1 MSNETFEA
9 RLKSTLAELK
19 VMIGKS
25 GLTKQGEIREML
37 KRDLKMGQVDAEV
50 LTLLVTQAISED
62 PLGDIYSGA
71 KTALRPI
78 HETLMAAIGE
88 FGSFEMAPKKTY
100 ISLRRKK
107 QFATVGPATNSRV
120 EVGMNMKGVKPTA
133 RLAAVP
139 PGGICQYKVK
149 LTDVKEVDKELIAWI
164 RQAYEAAG

>member
-1 MSNETFEA
+1 MSNEAFET
-9 RLKSTLAELK
+9 RLKGILDELK
-19 VMIGKS
+19 AMIGKS
-25 GLTKQGEIREML
+25 GLTKQSEIREML

-62 PLGDIYSGA
+62 PLGDLYSGA
-71 KTALRPI
+71 KAVLRPI
-78 HETLMAAIGE
+78 HENLMAAISE
-88 FGSFEMAPKKTY
+88 FGPFEIAPKKTY

-107 QFATVGPATNSRV
+107 QFATIGPATNSRV
-120 EVGMNMKGVKPTA
+120 EVGMNMKGIKPTA

-149 LTDVKEVDKELIAWI
+149 LTDVKEIDKELIAWI